1 MPIFEIGAL
10 DAETLE
16 PITGTIE
23 APSLRHLECL
33 NLQYLEMNPREPYY
47 EWAFEVP
54 TPDPQDHEV
63 RNPAEWQELVDD
75 YGRNCPGL

>member
-47 EWAFEVP
+47 EWAFEVDA
-54 TPDPQDHEV
+54 PDPQDHEV
-63 RNPAEWQELVDD
+63 RSDAEWQELING
-75 YGRNCPGL
+75 YGHCLAG